1 MTVDQL
7 EVRRVSPTDPATEPM
22 MAELLHEYVT
32 RYGEGARE
40 EMTRYPVEVFEP
52 PTGALLL
59 LFEDGEAVAGGAF
72 KRYDARTAELKR
84 IWTHSAH
91 RRRGLARRVVVE
103 LEREAA
109 AAGYERAYLTTGP
122 RQPEAKA
129 LYLALGYTALFD
141 VAADPLTIG
150 PLPFVKSLT

>member
-1 MTVDQL
+1 
-7 EVRRVSPTDPATEPM
+7 
-22 MAELLHEYVT
+22 
-32 RYGEGARE
+32 
-40 EMTRYPVEVFEP
+40 
-52 PTGALLL
+52 
-59 LFEDGEAVAGGAF
+59 
-72 KRYDARTAELKR
+72 
-84 IWTHSAH
+84 
-91 RRRGLARRVVVE
+91 VVVE

-141 VAADPLTIG
+141 VEADPLTIG